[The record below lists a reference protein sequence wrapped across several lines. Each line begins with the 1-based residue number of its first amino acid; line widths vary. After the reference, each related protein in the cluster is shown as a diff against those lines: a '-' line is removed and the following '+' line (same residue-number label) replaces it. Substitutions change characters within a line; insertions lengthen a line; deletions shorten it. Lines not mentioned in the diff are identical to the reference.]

1 MMPVRKAVFPVA
13 GLGTRFLPATKS
25 VPKEMMTVVDKPL
38 VQYAVEEA
46 QSAGIEQ
53 FIFVTSPYKTAIS
66 DHLGTSSELEK
77 FLEDGGHSSLLASVR
92 GCQLPST
99 AVHFLVQEKPLGL
112 GHAVWCARK
121 VVGDEPFAIILPDDL
136 VLADIP
142 CLSQMVA
149 AHDKIGGNMVAV
161 MDVPWEHTKRYGVLA
176 PGEARDGLI
185 EINGLVEKPNP
196 KEAPSQLAIIGRYIL
211 QAEVFKQLGEQKSDV
226 NGEIQLT
233 DAMCSLIGGVP
244 FNGFR
249 FEGKRYDCGDKIGL
263 LEANIAYG
271 LSREE
276 LRNDVAAVVLR
287 AADALKSD

>member
-77 FLEDGGHSSLLASVR
+77 FLEDGGNFSLLASVR

-149 AHDKIGGNMVAV
+149 AHEKIGGNMVAV
-161 MDVPWEHTKRYGVLA
+161 MDVPREHTKRYGVLA

-233 DAMCSLIGGVP
+233 DAMCALIGGVP

-249 FEGKRYDCGDKIGL
+249 FEGERYDCGDKIGL

>member
-1 MMPVRKAVFPVA
+1 MPVRKAVFPVA

-77 FLEDGGHSSLLASVR
+77 FLEDGGNFSLLASVR

-149 AHDKIGGNMVAV
+149 AHEKIGGNMVAV
-161 MDVPWEHTKRYGVLA
+161 MDVPREHTKRYGVLA

-249 FEGKRYDCGDKIGL
+249 FEGERYDCGDKIGL

>member
-1 MMPVRKAVFPVA
+1 MPVRKAVFPVA

-77 FLEDGGHSSLLASVR
+77 FLEDGGNFSLLASVR

-149 AHDKIGGNMVAV
+149 AHEKIGGNMVAV
-161 MDVPWEHTKRYGVLA
+161 MDVPREHTKRYGVLA

-233 DAMCSLIGGVP
+233 DAMCALIGGAP

-249 FEGKRYDCGDKIGL
+249 FEGERYDCGDKIGL

>member
-77 FLEDGGHSSLLASVR
+77 FLEDGGNFSLLASVR

-249 FEGKRYDCGDKIGL
+249 FEGERYDCGDKIGL

>member
-1 MMPVRKAVFPVA
+1 MSVRKAVFPVA

-53 FIFVTSPYKTAIS
+53 FIFVTSPYKTAIA
-66 DHLGTSSELEK
+66 DHLGASSELEK
-77 FLEDGGHSSLLASVR
+77 FLSDGGNASLLASVR
-92 GCQLPST
+92 GCQLPSN
-99 AVHFLVQEKPLGL
+99 AAHFLVQEKPLGL

-121 VVGDEPFAIILPDDL
+121 VVGDEPFAIVLPDDL

-142 CLSQMVA
+142 CLSQMIA
-149 AHDKIGGNMVAV
+149 AHEKTGGNMVAV
-161 MDVPWEHTKRYGVLA
+161 MDVPLEDTKRYGVLA
-176 PGEARDGLI
+176 PGEARGGLV
-185 EINGLVEKPNP
+185 EIKGLVEKPNP

-211 QAEVFKQLGEQKSDV
+211 QAEIFKQLGEQKHDV

-233 DAMCSLIGGVP
+233 DAMCTLIGGAP

-249 FEGKRYDCGDKIGL
+249 FEGERYDCGDKIGL

>member
-53 FIFVTSPYKTAIS
+53 FIFVTSSYKTAIS

-77 FLEDGGHSSLLASVR
+77 FLEDGGNSSLLASVR

-149 AHDKIGGNMVAV
+149 AHEKIGGNMVA
-161 MDVPWEHTKRYGVLA
+161 MLA
-176 PGEARDGLI
+176 FRL
-185 EINGLVEKPNP
+185 LFF
-196 KEAPSQLAIIGRYIL
+196 S
-211 QAEVFKQLGEQKSDV
+211 
-226 NGEIQLT
+226 
-233 DAMCSLIGGVP
+233 SLL
-244 FNGFR
+244 R
-249 FEGKRYDCGDKIGL
+249 
-263 LEANIAYG
+263 
-271 LSREE
+271 SR
-276 LRNDVAAVVLR
+276 RVK
-287 AADALKSD
+287 ALKINPFGIVISFCSFAGLGSLSFLSVILPTSILIVF

>member
-1 MMPVRKAVFPVA
+1 MPVRKAVFPVA

-77 FLEDGGHSSLLASVR
+77 FLEDGGNSSLLASVR

-149 AHDKIGGNMVAV
+149 AHEKIGGNMVAV
-161 MDVPWEHTKRYGVLA
+161 MDVPREHTKRYGVLA

-211 QAEVFKQLGEQKSDV
+211 QAEVFKQLEEQKSDV

-233 DAMCSLIGGVP
+233 DAMCALIGGAP

-249 FEGKRYDCGDKIGL
+249 FEGERYDCGDKIGL

>member
-1 MMPVRKAVFPVA
+1 
-13 GLGTRFLPATKS
+13 
-25 VPKEMMTVVDKPL
+25 
-38 VQYAVEEA
+38 
-46 QSAGIEQ
+46 
-53 FIFVTSPYKTAIS
+53 
-66 DHLGTSSELEK
+66 
-77 FLEDGGHSSLLASVR
+77 
-92 GCQLPST
+92 
-99 AVHFLVQEKPLGL
+99 
-112 GHAVWCARK
+112 
-121 VVGDEPFAIILPDDL
+121 
-136 VLADIP
+136 
-142 CLSQMVA
+142 
-149 AHDKIGGNMVAV
+149 MVAV

-233 DAMCSLIGGVP
+233 DAMCALIGGAP

-249 FEGKRYDCGDKIGL
+249 FEGERYDCGDKIGL

>member
-1 MMPVRKAVFPVA
+1 MPVRKAVFPVA

-77 FLEDGGHSSLLASVR
+77 FLEDGGNSSLLASVR
-92 GCQLPST
+92 DCQLPST

-149 AHDKIGGNMVAV
+149 AHEKIGGNMVAV

-233 DAMCSLIGGVP
+233 DAMCALIGGVP

-249 FEGKRYDCGDKIGL
+249 FEGERYDCGDKIGL

-271 LSREE
+271 LSRKE